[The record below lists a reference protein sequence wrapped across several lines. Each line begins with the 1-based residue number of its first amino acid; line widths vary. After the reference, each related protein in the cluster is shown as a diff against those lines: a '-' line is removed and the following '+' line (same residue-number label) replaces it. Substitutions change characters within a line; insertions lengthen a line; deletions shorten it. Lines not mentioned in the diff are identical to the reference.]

1 EEDTLVE
8 KNAVGLWARRPVRGL
23 GDDLRLD
30 PRGVVLADLV
40 LDRGRNEDVAVKLEE
55 LGVRD
60 PLRPGEP
67 GHRAR
72 LSLVRVDAIRVE
84 ALRVGDGPARVR
96 EGVAKGAE
104 ITHEVRREDG
114 CDRERCDQ

>member
-1 EEDTLVE
+1 MSGMRKTALSKRMRSASGLV
-8 KNAVGLWARRPVRGL
+8 GPFGL

-30 PRGVVLADLV
+30 PRRVVLADLV
-40 LDRGRNEDVAVKLEE
+40 LDRGRNEDVAVELEE

-60 PLRPGEP
+60 PLRPGKP

-84 ALRVGDGPARVR
+84 TLRVRDRPARVR
-96 EGVAKGAE
+96 EA
-104 ITHEVRREDG
+104 
-114 CDRERCDQ
+114 